1 MLQNYHNAE
10 LLLQAAQSSVET
22 NYWDFWYKPF
32 DRSSRVLKLTIV
44 YLFIQLPLN
53 RLRFEKSIDFHG
65 DTTSTVMNIWWYHGI
80 FRRYLEKQWASFC
93 LLQVGQQTNSSMY
106 SQLKWTLTIT
116 PHAKCIS
123 QSWDLSVG
131 C

>member
-22 NYWDFWYKPF
+22 NYWDFWYKLF

-53 RLRFEKSIDFHG
+53 RFEKSIDFHG
-65 DTTSTVMNIWWYHGI
+65 DTTSTVMNI
-80 FRRYLEKQWASFC
+80 
-93 LLQVGQQTNSSMY
+93 
-106 SQLKWTLTIT
+106 
-116 PHAKCIS
+116 
-123 QSWDLSVG
+123 
-131 C
+131 